1 MLRQQWAI
9 EEQKEK
15 SEADQRF
22 LLHRERNLE
31 LIAHNATEKQLR
43 EQAGQLERNKDK
55 VLLEAALQKEQ
66 AIEQIE
72 AEERL
77 ARRREIQE
85 LQAHYNNVQSDK
97 AAYERRIDQ
106 LTQEE
111 NEKQWNNREQQWRR
125 EDQAR
130 VNLLKNVYQNREQDI
145 LLKQTMKK
153 ETEWL
158 KQNDKQQIDAEID
171 RQNRMHEEHALKQA
185 IDKKTHQTDVL
196 RQVGERDRTMRR
208 DLQDRMYEERA
219 AKLAEI
225 EYQRRIQGEQQNND
239 GLLQTWKSTV

>member
-1 MLRQQWAI
+1 
-9 EEQKEK
+9 
-15 SEADQRF
+15 
-22 LLHRERNLE
+22 
-31 LIAHNATEKQLR
+31 
-43 EQAGQLERNKDK
+43 
-55 VLLEAALQKEQ
+55 
-66 AIEQIE
+66 
-72 AEERL
+72 
-77 ARRREIQE
+77 
-85 LQAHYNNVQSDK
+85 
-97 AAYERRIDQ
+97 
-106 LTQEE
+106 
-111 NEKQWNNREQQWRR
+111 
-125 EDQAR
+125 
-130 VNLLKNVYQNREQDI
+130 
-145 LLKQTMKK
+145 MKK

-158 KQNDKQQIDAEID
+158 RQNDKQQIDAEID